1 MSVRAAILAIGHRP
15 PAWVESGL
23 NEYAKRLPPQLR
35 LEVSLLKPEERASGV
50 TAEKVR
56 EREGE
61 RLVAAIPKD
70 STVLAL
76 DERGTVVSTQGL
88 SVMLAGWL
96 RDGVNPTFLIGGA
109 EGLSVAVKERA
120 DKLLSISALTLPHE
134 LARILLVEQLYRAF
148 TILRGEPYHK

>member
-1 MSVRAAILAIGHRP
+1 VRATIVAIGHRP

-61 RLVAAIPKD
+61 RLIAAIPKE
-70 STVLAL
+70 SAVLAL
-76 DERGTVVSTQGL
+76 DERGTAVSTQGL

-96 RDGVNPTFLIGGA
+96 RDGTNPAFLIGGA
-109 EGLSVAVKERA
+109 EGLSPAVKERS
-120 DKLLSISALTLPHE
+120 DKLLSVSALTLPHE
-134 LARILLVEQLYRAF
+134 MVRILLVEQLYRAW
-148 TILRGEPYHK
+148 TILANHPYHRA

>member
-1 MSVRAAILAIGHRP
+1 VRATIVAIGHRP

-23 NEYAKRLPPQLR
+23 NEYAKRLPSQFR

-61 RLVAAIPKD
+61 RLIAAIPKE
-70 STVLAL
+70 SAVLAL
-76 DERGTVVSTQGL
+76 DERGTAVSTQGL

-96 RDGVNPTFLIGGA
+96 RDGTNPAFLIGGA
-109 EGLSVAVKERA
+109 EGLSPAVKERS

-134 LARILLVEQLYRAF
+134 MVRILLVEQLYRAW
-148 TILRGEPYHK
+148 TILANHPYHRA

>member
-1 MSVRAAILAIGHRP
+1 MRATIVAIGHRP

-61 RLVAAIPKD
+61 RLIAAIPKE
-70 STVLAL
+70 SAVLAL
-76 DERGTVVSTQGL
+76 DERGTAVSTQGL

-96 RDGVNPTFLIGGA
+96 RDGTNPAFLIGGA
-109 EGLSVAVKERA
+109 EGLSPAVKERS
-120 DKLLSISALTLPHE
+120 DKLLSVSALTLPHE
-134 LARILLVEQLYRAF
+134 MVRILLVEQLYRAW
-148 TILRGEPYHK
+148 TILANHPYHRA

>member
-1 MSVRAAILAIGHRP
+1 MRATIVAIGHRP

-61 RLVAAIPKD
+61 RLIAAIPKE
-70 STVLAL
+70 SAVLAL
-76 DERGTVVSTQGL
+76 DERGTAVSTQGL

-96 RDGVNPTFLIGGA
+96 RDGTNPAFLIGGA
-109 EGLSVAVKERA
+109 EGLSPAVKERS
-120 DKLLSISALTLPHE
+120 DKLLSVSALTLPHE
-134 LARILLVEQLYRAF
+134 MVRILLAEQLYRAW
-148 TILRGEPYHK
+148 TILANHPYHRA